1 MTSLKRSKILVIVL
15 VLAMLSSGF
24 VYGIYAYGNAT
35 GPSNN
40 EVKDHSY
47 FQTSNDIVSVA
58 GNDVSGYRQQSSPT
72 LDQPVSAS
80 SDVGTSNSNAAVWLG
95 SVNGSYLQPIY
106 VPVYSSDLG
115 YFDNLTQT
123 LSYDP
128 SILSFNGTINDVAS
142 WNVTFSYSTPVPG
155 IVKVRGV
162 GVFKPVYP
170 QTILYYLD
178 FSFNFKGQVVTNVS
192 LDSTLLGDSAYPSTS
207 HASLRLVRGWT
218 NLGPSNISAPGEVPT
233 GGAGTVPA
241 IGYSPKNLSVIYVG
255 SGRGGPWQG
264 NLYQGAD
271 VSGFGGMFKSLN
283 GGQTWAS
290 IDLGLNS
297 NPVNAIVV
305 NPINPEEVVV
315 ATGGLNSIVGGGIYK
330 SVNGGLSWQ
339 ETYPMGGNNFVYENG
354 ILYAASFHSI
364 LYSKNFG
371 ASWEVVHSFS
381 SIVTTLGVS
390 GNGSYLY
397 AGIYFPNPDVQILIS
412 KNRGASF
419 SEVADFSGYY
429 TVSQIILDPTNNSNL
444 WALVHHGYTNNTSLY
459 SSQNYGMNWTGVN
472 DSAVGINIEQVASIS
487 SGSFREAPQAI
498 SYDPINGS
506 IIYVLGPGYT
516 YKSTDGGK
524 HFLMLNSYWGSP
536 NGGQDNRVISI
547 DPLNDNIIFIGS
559 DQGLIS
565 TYNGGKTWTG
575 LNNRSSNM
583 LYDVAADGS
592 YIFTTA
598 QDWAPLFSN
607 NYGKTWYQTQD
618 SEEGFVAVDP
628 YNSSIVIHVPPW
640 NNPVYVSND
649 GGNSFFQS
657 NVNET
662 SLFVQARD
670 TPDAV
675 AFGPR
680 TIYLYGKTGIFYSND
695 SGDSFSLILGSPYD
709 YLNGGGTI
717 AVSPSNPN
725 IIYASNWNKLYVS
738 HNYGF
743 NWTVVNTLLPTG
755 SGQVGSIAIDPLNS
769 SIIYFDIY
777 HGDTSDT
784 VYKSFNGG
792 RTYEYAN
799 MSSQDIFAAP
809 PYVNYYDY
817 KGTLFLVYVSGN
829 GTYISTNQGKTWE
842 NVNYNVITSVV
853 SSFYLSQNGSAYIST
868 YGNGVWYDPT
878 LIDLNFTYHS
888 PVLTGYLPANEY
900 IVINGI
906 KLNVTGYFL
915 TRLNIGNNSIYVS
928 TLGREVFLYGSPG
941 GVYFENFSSVSPKS
955 YRITFIENGLTNGT
969 SWSVSLNGSKVNST
983 ASTIEFNETNGTYSF
998 TVETVS
1004 GYTVSPSSGSIIV
1017 NGSNLTEALA
1027 FSPVPAVKYN
1037 ITFTESGLPSG
1048 TNWTIVF
1055 NGTTYTSDST
1065 SISFDV
1071 TNGSYPFD
1079 VQNVSGYTAPI
1090 SGTLNVYGNSVT
1102 EQIVFTQIVSKGYFV
1117 GSVSPSNVTIYVNG
1131 TAYTEQNGSF
1141 NISLSPGNYGVKISA
1156 PGYKTYTTNITVSSS
1171 TVTSLSI
1178 HNLSRTTGLASFP
1191 LQDVAIIAI
1200 AAIIVVT
1207 IAAVLF
1213 IARRRRG

>member
-1 MTSLKRSKILVIVL
+1 
-15 VLAMLSSGF
+15 MLSSGF

-459 SSQNYGMNWTGVN
+459 SSQNYGMNWKGVN

-878 LIDLNFTYHS
+878 LFDLNFTYNS
-888 PVLTGYLPANEY
+888 PVLTGYLPTNEY
-900 IVINGI
+900 LVINGI

-928 TLGREVFLYGSPG
+928 TQGREVFLYGSPG

-955 YRITFIENGLTNGT
+955 YGITFIENGLTNGT
-969 SWSVSLNGSKVNST
+969 SWSVTLNGTTESSTGNITFLEPNGTYTFQILPASGLT
-983 ASTIEFNETNGTYSF
+983 ASPSSGTISVTGKNVSETAHFTPSALRVYSVTFYQTGLPEGISWSVALNGTTNTSVPSISFSVPNGTYSYS
-998 TVETVS
+998 VASKPGYNET
-1004 GYTVSPSSGSIIV
+1004 PSSGSVTV
-1017 NGSNLTEALA
+1017 NGH
-1027 FSPVPAVKYN
+1027 
-1037 ITFTESGLPSG
+1037 
-1048 TNWTIVF
+1048 
-1055 NGTTYTSDST
+1055 
-1065 SISFDV
+1065 
-1071 TNGSYPFD
+1071 
-1079 VQNVSGYTAPI
+1079 NVSLQVI
-1090 SGTLNVYGNSVT
+1090 FMRNND
-1102 EQIVFTQIVSKGYFV
+1102 GYFV
-1117 GSVSPSNVTIYVNG
+1117 PTVIPEVASLYVDGTLYQRAGILIGLPAGNGNGSV
-1131 TAYTEQNGSF
+1131 EEFF
-1141 NISLSPGNYGVKISA
+1141 NISLPPGTYQVKVTA
-1156 PGYKTYTTNITVSSS
+1156 PGYRNYTTTITIASPL
-1171 TVTSLSI
+1171 TSLHPDYILEKISKPPSS
-1178 HNLSRTTGLASFP
+1178 LL
-1191 LQDVAIIAI
+1191 LEVAVIAVVIVVI
-1200 AAIIVVT
+1200 AAITTVI
-1207 IAAVLF
+1207 LLG
-1213 IARRRRG
+1213 RRKR